1 MRDRRFGVE
10 IEFGSRQVNYTQVRE
25 LLRRSRLFKGASN
38 WGNNVGHDGSGIEV
52 RSPILQGKDGFKQL
66 ETILHFLREDC
77 GGYVTRSDGLH
88 VHHDAPEF
96 VGDFDAIVRLVKSW
110 SANQEVIK
118 QMVHPARTYAA
129 CPRWTRDYITALEQ
143 VAQANPAQL
152 IQQRWGRRAL
162 NIDSLR
168 EHGTIEIRQHEGTLD
183 FDKAKS
189 WIEFGQHFI
198 ESALNRK
205 RPIPCADAPDVL
217 LKRVRVPK
225 KSSERL
231 LQVAGLH

>member
-1 MRDRRFGVE
+1 MRERRFGVE
-10 IEFGSRQVNYTQVRE
+10 IEFGSRQTNHVQVRN
-25 LLRRSRLFKGASN
+25 LLRQSRLFKGASR
-38 WGNNVGHDGSGIEV
+38 WGDNVGSDGSGIEV

-66 ETILHFLREDC
+66 EAVLHYLKEEC
-77 GGYVTRSDGLH
+77 GGYVTRADGLH

-96 VGDFDAIVRLVKSW
+96 IGDFDALVRLVKSW

-118 QMVHPARTYAA
+118 KMVHPARTYNA
-129 CPRWTRDYITALEQ
+129 CPRWTRDYVTALERTD
-143 VAQANPAQL
+143 PALAIHQG
-152 IQQRWGRRAL
+152 WGRRAL
-162 NIDSLR
+162 NIDALR

-198 ESALNRK
+198 ESTLNRK

-217 LKRVRVPK
+217 LRRVRVPK
-225 KSSERL
+225 KASEHL
-231 LQVAGLH
+231 LQVVALH